1 MHRDLYL
8 SVSFPLVNQELS
20 EGNIDLLEDLLYPDY
35 YRLLE
40 NNSRL
45 FPEDSF
51 FFLLSPEKPIIIV
64 HNTKAVFY
72 YPLFTLSDDF
82 TLDDVDD
89 FYNMWLQERK
99 GVVDCGQEPRCIY

>member
-8 SVSFPLVNQELS
+8 SVSFPLANH
-20 EGNIDLLEDLLYPDY
+20 EGDVDLLEDLLYPDY
-35 YRLLE
+35 YRVLE

-45 FPEDSF
+45 LPEDSF

-64 HNTKAVFY
+64 HNTHAVFY

-99 GVVDCGQEPRCIY
+99 GAVDCGQEPRCIY